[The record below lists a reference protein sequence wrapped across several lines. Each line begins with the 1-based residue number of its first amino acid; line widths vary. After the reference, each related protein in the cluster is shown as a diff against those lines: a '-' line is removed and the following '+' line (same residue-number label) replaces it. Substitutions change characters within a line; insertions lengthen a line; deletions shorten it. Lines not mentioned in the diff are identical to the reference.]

1 MPFLLMIYM
10 ISSLGA
16 EPAKVDFNRDIQPI
30 FKSHCHK
37 CHGEASSKNGL
48 RLDRKVDALKGGDSG
63 RVIIPGKADASI
75 LYRNVSTT
83 DNSNAMPPKGPRLS
97 SQQLD
102 LIKNW
107 INQGAQWPDDGSEKS
122 NALSWWSLQPMKVAS
137 PPLADP
143 SWIKNPID
151 SFIWDKLQQRKLRPS
166 KEASRIALL
175 RRVYFDVMGLPPEPS
190 EIENFLND
198 KSPDAYEKLVDRL
211 LASPHYGERWARH
224 WLDAVHFGETHG
236 YDKDKL
242 RPNAWPYRDYV
253 IRSFNADK
261 PYGRFVSEQL
271 AGDML
276 FPDNPEGIEALG
288 FIASGPWDFIG
299 HAEVPES
306 KIDGKVARHLDRDD
320 MVSNTANTFL
330 SMTVQCA
337 QCHNHKFDPITQA
350 DYYGMQAVFAALDR
364 ADKPYHADPTVAS
377 LLESLKQKIKVQE
390 SSIREFE
397 AKMPGSKEAA
407 EIDSRLSQ
415 LQKASVGKNPAF
427 GYHSGISPRQVA
439 TKWVQV
445 ELPQSQP
452 IDRIV
457 LHACHDEYNNIGAG
471 FGFPVRYQV
480 QISDEPTFK
489 RPEILNSSSDDID
502 QANPGLIPVGVNA
515 GMKKSRYVRVV
526 ATKLAPR
533 QGDYIFALAELEVL
547 GANGKNLALN
557 APVTSF
563 DSIEAPSRWTK
574 KNLTDGIWFE
584 GVETSKKEIASLQ
597 EKKNKLLNELVPE
610 ADKLALQNMKVQ
622 LSGLKAQ
629 LAKLPQPKM
638 VFAGTV
644 HTGSGAFSGTGATG
658 GKPRVIHLLQRGNI
672 EKPLDVAQPGA
683 ITSLPHSP
691 GNFSLPENAPEGL
704 RRVALADWIT
714 HDANPLVWRSIVN
727 RVWRWH
733 FGRGIVDTPNDF
745 GRMGKEPSHPE
756 LLDWLASDFRDN
768 GHSLKRLHR
777 LILTS
782 ATYQQSSANDPEM
795 ASKDSDNVY
804 YWRMNRRKLEAEAI
818 RDSVLKVSGKLDET
832 MFGPS
837 FQDFV
842 IQKPEHSPHY
852 QYHLHNPEDPKAF
865 RRAVYRFLVRSQQ
878 QPFMTTLD
886 CADPSLLVDK
896 RNESLSALQALVLLN
911 NGFMLVQSKAFAERL
926 ERDIPK
932 DQRVEQAFFT
942 ALGRR
947 PTASELET
955 LTALAK
961 QHSLADL
968 ARVLFNLNE
977 FSFVD

>member
-1 MPFLLMIYM
+1 MPSVLFLYLV
-10 ISSLGA
+10 SALGV
-16 EPAKVDFNRDIQPI
+16 EPAKVDFNRDIQPV
-30 FKSHCHK
+30 FKAHCYP
-37 CHGEASSKNGL
+37 CHGETNSKSGL
-48 RLDRKVDALKGGDSG
+48 RLDRKADALKGGDSG
-63 RVIIPGKADASI
+63 KAIIAGKADSSI
-75 LYRNVSTT
+75 LFRNVAALE
-83 DNSNAMPPKGPRLS
+83 NATIMPPKGPRLS

-107 INQGAQWPDDGSEKS
+107 INQGAQWPEDGSEKS
-122 NALSWWSLQPMKVAS
+122 NALSWWSLAPMKVV
-137 PPLADP
+137 PPHHANP
-143 SWIKNPID
+143 GWVKNPID
-151 SFIWDKLQQRKLRPS
+151 SFIWNKLQQKQLTPS
-166 KEASRIALL
+166 PEASKITLM
-175 RRVYFDVMGLPPEPS
+175 RRVYFDVIGLPPEPA

-198 KSPDAYEKLVDRL
+198 KSPDAFEKLVDRL
-211 LASPHYGERWARH
+211 LASPQYGERWARH

-253 IRSFNADK
+253 IRSLNADK

-276 FPDNPEGIEALG
+276 FPGTPEGIEALG
-288 FIASGPWDFIG
+288 FISSGPWDFIG

-306 KIDGKVARHLDRDD
+306 KIDGRVARHLDRDD
-320 MVSNTANTFL
+320 MVANTANTFL

-337 QCHNHKFDPITQA
+337 QCHNHKFDPILQT

-364 ADKPYHADPTVAS
+364 ADKPYHADPTIAS
-377 LLESLKQKIKVQE
+377 QFESLKQKVKVQE
-390 SSIREFE
+390 AAMQSFE
-397 AKMPGSKEAA
+397 AKMPGRKELA
-407 EIDSRLSQ
+407 EIEVRLSQ
-415 LQKASVGKNPAF
+415 MQKAAVGKNPAF
-427 GYHSGISPRQVA
+427 GYHSGISSDQSSS
-439 TKWVQV
+439 KWVQV
-445 ELPQSQP
+445 ELPQSQVL
-452 IDRIV
+452 DKIV
-457 LHACHDEYNNIGAG
+457 LHACHDEFNNIGAG

-480 QISDEPTFK
+480 QISDEATFK
-489 RPEILNSSSDDID
+489 APEILSLKTSEND
-502 QANPGLIPVGVNA
+502 QQNPGLIPVTINA
-515 GMKKSRYVRVV
+515 GLKKARFIRVV

-533 QGDYIFALAELEVL
+533 QKDFIFALAEVEALD
-547 GANGKNLALN
+547 AAGKNLALN
-557 APVTSF
+557 APVSSL
-563 DSIEAPSRWTK
+563 DSTEAPIRWAK

-584 GVETSKKEIASLQ
+584 GADSSKKEIASLQ
-597 EKKNKLLNELVPE
+597 AQKNKLLETLVPE
-610 ADKLALQNMKVQ
+610 ADRLALQTMKAQV
-622 LSGLKAQ
+622 SDLKAQ

-644 HTGSGAFSGTGATG
+644 HTGSGAFSGTGAAG
-658 GKPRVIHLLQRGNI
+658 GKPRTIHLLQRGNI
-672 EKPLDVAQPGA
+672 EKPLDAVSPSA
-683 ITSLPHSP
+683 ITALPHSP
-691 GNFSLPENAPEGL
+691 GLFSLPEDQPEGL
-704 RRVALADWIT
+704 RRVALANWIT

-745 GRMGKEPSHPE
+745 GKMGKEPSHPE
-756 LLDWLASDFRDN
+756 LLDWLATDFRDQ
-768 GHSLKRLHR
+768 GQSFKRLHR

-782 ATYQQSSANDPEM
+782 ATYQQSSASNSEM
-795 ASKDSDNVY
+795 VSKDSDNVY
-804 YWRMNRRKLEAEAI
+804 YWRMNRKKLEAEAL
-818 RDSVLKVSGKLDET
+818 RDAVLKVSGKLDGA

-842 IQKPEHSPHY
+842 IEKPEHSPHY
-852 QYHLHNPEDPKAF
+852 QYHLHNPEDPKSF

-911 NGFMLVQSKAFAERL
+911 NGFMLVQSKEFAKRVAQDFPKQQQVENAFL
-926 ERDIPK
+926 L
-932 DQRVEQAFFT
+932 

-947 PTASELET
+947 PSPSELET
-955 LTALAK
+955 LTAFAT